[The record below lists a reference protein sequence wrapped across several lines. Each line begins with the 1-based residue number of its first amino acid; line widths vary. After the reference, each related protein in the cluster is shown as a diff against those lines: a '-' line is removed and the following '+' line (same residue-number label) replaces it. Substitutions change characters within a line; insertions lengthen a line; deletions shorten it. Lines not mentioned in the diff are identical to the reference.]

1 MHTHTNRLIQSYSK
15 IDSNLISQ
23 LVRERESE
31 REEEAKIYLH
41 FNRMVSA
48 RQTHTNKRDME
59 KQ

>member
-1 MHTHTNRLIQSYSK
+1 MHTHTHRLIQSYSK
-15 IDSNLISQ
+15 IDSNS
-23 LVRERESE
+23 SE